1 MIPLILAPQIGLNYD
16 ELFFGRSSS
25 FWLCNGLAILTCG
38 LHVSYIIGFSTHNA
52 LFFLDIDKLYRW
64 YNTLLSNITY
74 THSFYHPHAKDIGN
88 TGCHPFRRPLFLN
101 LYKRY
106 SFFNFVNWLQ
116 IVAMIWYGR
125 PAKYPEINPWLVITK
140 PTPPSPR
147 HFVDVYFQVSTLL
160 KKYQTII
167 VLH

>member
-25 FWLCNGLAILTCG
+25 FWLCNGLAILTRG

-74 THSFYHPHAKDIGN
+74 THSFYHPHAKDRGN
-88 TGCHPFRRPLFLN
+88 TGCHPFRGPLFLN
-101 LYKRY
+101 LCKRY
-106 SFFNFVNWLQ
+106 SFFTFVNWLQ

-125 PAKYPEINPWLVITK
+125 QAKYPYGWWLLNQLPLLRDTSWMCTFRYQHFWKNIK
-140 PTPPSPR
+140 P
-147 HFVDVYFQVSTLL
+147 L
-160 KKYQTII
+160 
-167 VLH
+167 